1 MCVCVW
7 SLVYVVAAGCCCFF
21 TVFLP
26 PFLPLS
32 QYLFLLSFP
41 PSLLFPS
48 HRQDKTREA
57 HTHTHTP
64 SLSHTH
70 THIKHRLL
78 NHQQQLLLL
87 LPLLLLL
94 LLPLL
99 LLLLLPLLL
108 LLLLLLLH
116 SGCALSLLLFL
127 SSFAIFFLSIQ
138 VFVFT

>member
-1 MCVCVW
+1 VCVCVW

-64 SLSHTH
+64 SLSLTH

-94 LLPLL
+94 LPLL
-99 LLLLLPLLL
+99 LLLLPLL

-116 SGCALSLLLFL
+116 SGCALSLLPFL